1 MKRGEILAYA
11 AGIMD
16 GEGCIGIHRRKGSHV
31 VLQVAIH
38 HTSQW
43 LVEWFK
49 INFGGSVT
57 FFVTKNP
64 KHKDAWSWHLAPK
77 QALEF
82 LILIR
87 PYLQLKRPHAD
98 LAIQFQSK
106 RKKWGAA
113 PKSQESTVLEEAQR
127 ILMGEYNRKGL
138 Q

>member
-1 MKRGEILAYA
+1 MKGKQILAYA
-11 AGIMD
+11 AGIID
-16 GEGCIGIHRRKGSHV
+16 GEGCIGIHRRKGHHV

-49 INFGGSVT
+49 MNFGGSVAY
-57 FFVTKNP
+57 FVTKNP
-64 KHKDAWSWHLAPK
+64 NHKDMWAWHLAPK

-87 PYLQLKRPHAD
+87 PYLQLKRSHAD

-113 PKSQESTVLEEAQR
+113 EKSQESTILEEAQR
-127 ILMGEYNRKGL
+127 ILMQQYNKRGTL
-138 Q
+138 